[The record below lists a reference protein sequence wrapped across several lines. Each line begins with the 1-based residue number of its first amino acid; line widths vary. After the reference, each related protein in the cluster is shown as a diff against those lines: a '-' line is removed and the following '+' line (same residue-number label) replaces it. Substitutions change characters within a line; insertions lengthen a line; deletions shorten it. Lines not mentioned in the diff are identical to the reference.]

1 MAMPIVAI
9 VGRPNVGKSS
19 LLNML
24 VGRRVSIVEPTA
36 GVTRD
41 RVQVA
46 CEHDGVY
53 FDLVDTGGY
62 GIVDRDDLS
71 AEVERQI
78 AVAVHEA
85 SLILFVVDGRE
96 GITPL
101 DREVADWLR
110 DRPCPMLLIANK
122 IDSPDMPN
130 EMGELTRLGLGEP
143 LPASALHR
151 RGVAQ
156 IKSWIVAHLPATD
169 PSGADAA
176 PVMKMAIVGRRN
188 AGKSSFINALA
199 GQERTIVSEIPGTT
213 RDAIDVRFELHGQQF
228 IAIDTAGLRKKS
240 RVTDD
245 IEYYSFQRAEL
256 SIRRADVAV
265 LMMDATRDVGRVD
278 KRLGRFI
285 AEHYKP
291 CIQVVNKWD
300 LAKGHASTDA
310 YGQYLLEMMPM
321 LDYAP
326 VAFTS
331 AIDGKNVQSVIDLSA
346 SLFKQARA
354 RVSTGKLN
362 RVVNM
367 IMNENVP
374 RPGKGQRPFKILYA
388 TQVAACPPTLVLFV
402 DNPARI
408 VPAFERFLV
417 HRLRDML
424 PFAEVPLRLV
434 FRPRHAMQDVPKRT
448 LRKTEK

>member
-46 CEHDGVY
+46 CEHEGFY

-78 AVAVHEA
+78 AVAVREA
-85 SLILFVVDGRE
+85 SLIVFVVDGRE
-96 GITPL
+96 GVTPL

-110 DRPCPMLLIANK
+110 GRKCPTLLVANK
-122 IDSPDMPN
+122 IDAPDMPN
-130 EMGELTRLGLGEP
+130 ELGELPRLGFGEP
-143 LPASALHR
+143 LPVSALHR
-151 RGVAQ
+151 RGGPQ
-156 IKSWIVAHLPATD
+156 IKSWIVAHLPTA
-169 PSGADAA
+169 SADSERS
-176 PVMKMAIVGRRN
+176 PVMNLAIVGRRN

-240 RVTDD
+240 RVNDD
-245 IEYYSFQRAEL
+245 IEYYGFQRAEQ
-256 SIRRADVAV
+256 SVRRADVVV

-278 KRLGRFI
+278 KRLARYI
-285 AEHYKP
+285 ADHYKP

-300 LAKGHASTDA
+300 LAKGRTSTEA
-310 YGQYLLEMMPM
+310 FGQYLLEMLPM

-331 AIDGKNVQSVIDLSA
+331 AIDGRNIQSVVDLA
-346 SLFKQARA
+346 GSLFKQARC
-354 RVSTGKLN
+354 RVSTGRLN
-362 RVVNM
+362 RVVNT
-367 IMNENVP
+367 IMSENVP
-374 RPGKGQRPFKILYA
+374 RPGKGQRPFKVLYA
-388 TQVAACPPTLVLFV
+388 TQVAVCPPTLVLFV
-402 DNPARI
+402 DDPARI
-408 VPAFERFLV
+408 VPGFERFLV

-424 PFAEVPLRLV
+424 PFAEVPIRLV
-434 FRPRHAMQDVPKRT
+434 FRARHAMRGLPNRPERT
-448 LRKTEK
+448 TER